1 MKLRWDREHNVA
13 TIDIVD
19 GDLTGKG
26 CDAWEASE
34 DLVFDLGAN
43 GEVLS
48 IEVLDP
54 ARLLDG
60 AATPEEALSRVLGSL
75 VTLRAS

>member
-1 MKLRWDREHNVA
+1 MKLKWDREHNIA
-13 TIDIVD
+13 AINIVD

-26 CDAWEASE
+26 YDAWEASD

-48 IEVLDP
+48 IQVLDP

-60 AATPEEALSRVLGSL
+60 VTTAEEALSRVLGSL
-75 VTLRAS
+75 AALRAS